1 MINQVLPKWFWFS
14 RQEKIKF
21 IPDNLT
27 SAAPP
32 TDLGRGLGAMGG
44 GFDFRIGVSR
54 PPGSSC
60 GEPRKF

>member
-1 MINQVLPKWFWFS
+1 MIFKIGKN
-14 RQEKIKF
+14 KIKF

-44 GFDFRIGVSR
+44 GFDFRLGVSR

-60 GEPRKF
+60 GEPRTF